1 MKQKLQSYYPYYE
14 VYTGETNKKN
24 VFIYLI
30 KDYDGNIFF
39 LNNDG

>member
-30 KDYDGNIFF
+30 
-39 LNNDG
+39 NDGIFLGEIMMDK